1 MSRAPASRAERKLEV
16 TKVVGSALVYGA
28 YKRPLVTDEQQAGEA
43 ARFEADADSIE
54 AMAVVAWEDEGGGTS
69 R

>member
-1 MSRAPASRAERKLEV
+1 MSRAPASGGERKLEV
-16 TKVVGSALVYGA
+16 TKVVGSALAYGA